1 MPVKKKKPISH
12 YAGIMAQQGA
22 QPKSTATREQI
33 NRMADTIT
41 ALNRKNG
48 VTAAPATVTPANQ
61 PNTGS
66 LTGGQSRNFIPYHT
80 IPGGGASGA
89 FGGTSR
95 SDPTKGKTGLDLW
108 AYGVEND
115 ILSLLESIGIR
126 KIVKVEEKAESGGV
140 NSSIET
146 AVRKTLG
153 VPEKDNDNYMASMLS
168 EYVKTEPY
176 QQAVKKRQAVKD
188 KAAAM
193 VEKYAQSGFV
203 PSQVVQF
210 GAGLESGLKGS
221 IASMAGTY
229 GVNTEVYGI
238 NTVVD
243 KGVLEAANEVASADD
258 TGFQRVSGDILN
270 SVGNMLPSVM
280 IGILTGSNAVGAVMM
295 GLQSAEQ
302 TYNRTRIEGKSHD
315 EAKSYG
321 ILVGASEAAFQYI
334 LGGIPG
340 VSSGLVGKITS
351 KPLQFILKYA
361 DDVLKLSAKNPAWQ
375 AVVKAM
381 GKATGRMAGEAL
393 EEGLQEYIDAA
404 LRYTFFDEKSEGGI
418 FGIGVK
424 GMGLFGRAGYSAFI
438 GALTAGLLGGASVVS
453 DYRVAE
459 AEATIKQ
466 EKTKANDIWRDS
478 IADAK
483 RAQIEQ
489 ESATPESED
498 DIQDVAEEAIIEKAD
513 EIVDRI
519 TLEGTEKLIQKWEQG
534 TYEGVDSENAQ
545 QKLEGLYQQRAEL
558 QQKLQEGKRVK
569 GKLATVEG
577 QITDAQTMLEA
588 MNRHPAGLV
597 AELQRN
603 IADLEARAE
612 QSYQDHYDQYP
623 YRVDNPYGIEG
634 VRSELETQ
642 KKILKLLKRR
652 ISLNKKIKVAE
663 DIAKAKADLEAGNIT
678 EAEYANIMRTANNVD
693 VEKARAEIEGI
704 TKAIYEALNGSK
716 IDFAPRGEIT
726 PTTQETATGEATAEA
741 PVQNEAVQET
751 AAKEVA
757 PETVEEVPAE
767 TAKTPAEPIT
777 TEQENEII
785 RIAKKHFGVTVEFV
799 DSLNGNRG
807 SVNGLNV
814 TLARDTNAD
823 ADAFMYTLGCE
834 VTHTLEGTPQYA
846 KLKAALRTMIGSKE
860 FARQAN
866 ERMDSQEGMTLEQ
879 AEAEIVTQIAG
890 ERLFNPETISRI
902 QNRGLITKIIHTLQN
917 LKSKLFGTKEA
928 QQITRAIELYQKAL
942 KKQSPTK
949 TTLYETGLEELNRR
963 ANEPGTSIKKPG
975 ENPARDVQVPENTK
989 DGRRVPNLARTM
1001 VEAGSL
1007 TDESVDEIAHNL
1019 ANDKISYK
1027 VEHNP
1032 DAILKG
1038 DKMYGD
1044 LSRENAYRRG
1054 RSLLNSCK
1062 LPSPAQAV
1070 FLQRVLQQLADE
1082 VATNP
1087 SGTNRVDFMEFATD
1101 LMALSTKAGQYAQ
1114 AQSILKK
1121 LTNAGRAMVYM
1132 KLVEQLNNDSV
1143 YQNKISKGK
1152 MPEVTIDQAL
1162 IDKLLAAK
1170 GEDIV
1175 KVEDEVAQHIADQ
1188 VPATFMEKLNA
1199 FRYLCMLGS
1208 LKTQGRN
1215 IFGNVSMLGM
1225 VAAKNAIQKTIQD
1238 IAVKTPG
1245 HKTMTW
1251 KFSKE
1256 LFGFA
1261 INDFRAHKKAALG
1274 ESKYNDVNPMFDIL
1288 SKRQIMWKPVDK
1300 AYKFVQ
1306 FGMEYFDER
1315 FAEIHYSTTLESY
1328 LGSHKLTPQMIKD
1341 AAANMER
1348 YDADTA
1354 EGKKARAIMQTL
1366 NAGRSIAIKQAQKAT
1381 FRNES
1386 RVANW
1391 MATGSRIRGLNVVI
1405 NGLFPFR
1412 KTPINIIA
1420 RGVEYSPLGLLT
1432 NTVRVAFGSVQRG
1445 SMDFTEALD
1454 RTCSGLSGSA
1464 IAIFGAYMMAK
1475 GLIKLGD
1482 DDELKKVAKAKKQMG
1497 EQKYTVMIK
1506 GKDGEYVRVDMGW
1519 LSPVCMPFFL
1529 GAEIYRG
1536 FTSGNSI
1543 SAAEIAEAITNIP
1556 QPVFDLSLLQG
1567 INKALGDIRYEDEGK
1582 ELQTVLLGAAT
1593 NLVNQFIPTFLGQ
1606 VARTYDGTQRTVYT
1620 TKDGWKG
1627 KWLTENMQRQ
1637 IQEIQMKIPGLSK
1650 WMEPNLDIWGR
1661 EQVTDGYLYRG
1672 FQNLVSPAN
1681 IYIPKDDKVT
1691 QTLIDLTTKVR
1702 GVANEYP
1709 MPQQV
1714 SQDTMDKYHLTPEEM
1729 TKLKR
1734 AVGTAQYKAAE
1745 DFITNGIKL
1754 EYDKVKKTN
1763 KSGRGDSK
1771 GFVSMGDFYN
1781 NSNGLYT
1788 NDELRAKAA
1797 KSVMEKAYKQA
1808 FDDMLAS
1815 IQATRK
1821 R

>member
-1 MPVKKKKPISH
+1 
-12 YAGIMAQQGA
+12 
-22 QPKSTATREQI
+22 
-33 NRMADTIT
+33 
-41 ALNRKNG
+41 
-48 VTAAPATVTPANQ
+48 
-61 PNTGS
+61 
-66 LTGGQSRNFIPYHT
+66 
-80 IPGGGASGA
+80 
-89 FGGTSR
+89 
-95 SDPTKGKTGLDLW
+95 
-108 AYGVEND
+108 
-115 ILSLLESIGIR
+115 
-126 KIVKVEEKAESGGV
+126 
-140 NSSIET
+140 
-146 AVRKTLG
+146 
-153 VPEKDNDNYMASMLS
+153 
-168 EYVKTEPY
+168 
-176 QQAVKKRQAVKD
+176 
-188 KAAAM
+188 
-193 VEKYAQSGFV
+193 
-203 PSQVVQF
+203 
-210 GAGLESGLKGS
+210 
-221 IASMAGTY
+221 
-229 GVNTEVYGI
+229 
-238 NTVVD
+238 
-243 KGVLEAANEVASADD
+243 
-258 TGFQRVSGDILN
+258 
-270 SVGNMLPSVM
+270 
-280 IGILTGSNAVGAVMM
+280 
-295 GLQSAEQ
+295 
-302 TYNRTRIEGKSHD
+302 
-315 EAKSYG
+315 
-321 ILVGASEAAFQYI
+321 
-334 LGGIPG
+334 
-340 VSSGLVGKITS
+340 
-351 KPLQFILKYA
+351 
-361 DDVLKLSAKNPAWQ
+361 
-375 AVVKAM
+375 M

-404 LRYTFFDEKSEGGI
+404 LRYTFFDESPEGGI
-418 FGIGVK
+418 FGVGVK

-438 GALTAGLLGGASVVS
+438 GALTAGLLGGTQVINDYTSEKVDATVKRDTVS
-453 DYRVAE
+453 DAE
-459 AEATIKQ
+459 FEAQT
-466 EKTKANDIWRDS
+466 
-478 IADAK
+478 AK
-483 RAQIEQ
+483 ENA
-489 ESATPESED
+489 ESATESED
-498 DIQDVAEEAIIEKAD
+498 DVQDVAEDAVIDNAEQ
-513 EIVDRI
+513 IVDRI

-534 TYEGVDSENAQ
+534 TYEGVDLENAQ

-569 GKLATVEG
+569 GKLAAVEG
-577 QITDAQTMLEA
+577 RITDAQAMLEA
-588 MNRHPAGLV
+588 MNQYPARVVADLKQKI
-597 AELQRN
+597 AELESK
-603 IADLEARAE
+603 AAE
-612 QSYQDHYDQYP
+612 NPDVSENPDAIETANEELAKYQ
-623 YRVDNPYGIEG
+623 
-634 VRSELETQ
+634 
-642 KKILKLLKRR
+642 KIQKLLKRR

-693 VEKARAEIEGI
+693 VAKARAEIEKI
-704 TKAIYEALNGSK
+704 TNAIYEALNGSK
-716 IDFAPRGEIT
+716 SDFAPQSEIT
-726 PTTQETATGEATAEA
+726 PPTAETATGEATAEA

-751 AAKEVA
+751 AAKEVV
-757 PETVEEVPAE
+757 PETVEEVPAK

-777 TEQENEII
+777 TEQEGEII

-799 DSLNGNRG
+799 DSLDGNRG
-807 SVNGLNV
+807 SVTGLRV
-814 TLARDTNAD
+814 KLARDANNGY
-823 ADAFMYTLGCE
+823 DAFLYTLGCE
-834 VTHTLEGTPQYA
+834 VTHTLEGTKQYE
-846 KLKAALRTMIGSKE
+846 KLKGLLRTMRGSKE
-860 FARQAN
+860 FARDVN
-866 ERMDSQEGMTLEQ
+866 LRMDAQPDMTQAQ

-890 ERLFNPETISRI
+890 EKLFNPDTISRME
-902 QNRGLITKIIHTLQN
+902 NKGLITKILNILRN
-917 LKSKLFGTKEA
+917 LKEKMRKGAYE
-928 QQITRAIELYQKAL
+928 QQITRVIEAYQKAL
-942 KKQSPTK
+942 RKQSPTK
-949 TTLYETGLEELNRR
+949 TTLYESGLDELNRR
-963 ANEPGTSIKKPG
+963 ANEPGTVIKKKG
-975 ENPARDVQVPENTK
+975 VDAVRDVSVPEFTK
-989 DGRRVPNLARTM
+989 TGRRVPNLARTM

-1027 VEHNP
+1027 VEHNA
-1032 DAILKG
+1032 DAIVKG

-1054 RSLLNSCK
+1054 RSLLNSGK

-1132 KLVEQLNNDSV
+1132 KFVENINNDSI

-1152 MPEVTIDQAL
+1152 MAEVTIDQAL

-1175 KVEDEVAQHIADQ
+1175 KVEDEIAQHIADQ

-1208 LKTQGRN
+1208 LKTQGGN

-1225 VAAKNAIQKTIQD
+1225 VVAKNTIQKTIQD
-1238 IAVKTPG
+1238 IAVKTSS

-1256 LFGFA
+1256 LFSFA
-1261 INDFRAHKKAALG
+1261 INDFRTHKKAAMG

-1288 SKRQIMWKPVDK
+1288 SKRQIMWKPIDK
-1300 AYKFVQ
+1300 LYKGVQ
-1306 FGMEYFDER
+1306 HGMEYFDER
-1315 FAEIHYSTTLESY
+1315 FAELHYSTTLESY
-1328 LGSHKLTPQMIKD
+1328 LGSHKLTPQMIND

-1348 YDADTA
+1348 YDADTP
-1354 EGKKARAIMQTL
+1354 EGKKAREIMQTL
-1366 NAGRSIAIKQAQKAT
+1366 NAGRSFAIKQAQKAT

-1386 RVANW
+1386 RAANW
-1391 MATGSRIRGLNVVI
+1391 LAVGSRIRGVNVVI
-1405 NGLFPFR
+1405 NGLIPFR

-1420 RGVEYSPLGLLT
+1420 RGVEYSPVGLLY
-1432 NTVRVAFGSVQRG
+1432 NAARVMTGSVQRG

-1464 IAIFGAYMMAK
+1464 IAMFGAYMMAK

-1482 DDELKKVAKAKKQMG
+1482 DDELKNVAKAKKQMG

-1529 GAEIYRG
+1529 GAELYRG
-1536 FTSGNSI
+1536 ITSEGNI
-1543 SAAEIAEAITNIP
+1543 SASEIMEAITNIP

-1567 INKALGDIRYEDEGK
+1567 INKALGDIRYEDEDK

-1593 NLVNQFIPTFLGQ
+1593 NLVNQFVPTILGQ
-1606 VARTYDGTQRTVYT
+1606 IARTFDGTQRTVYT

-1661 EQVTDGYLYRG
+1661 TQETDGYLYRG

-1729 TKLKR
+1729 TKLKK
-1734 AVGTAQYKAAE
+1734 AVGQAQYKAAK
-1745 DFITNGIKL
+1745 DFIDNGVKIG
-1754 EYDKVKKTN
+1754 YDKKNPRN
-1763 KSGRGDSK
+1763 KSGRGNAH
-1771 GFVSMGDFYN
+1771 GNVTMGTFRN

-1788 NDELRAKAA
+1788 DDELRAKAA

-1815 IQATRK
+1815 IQATKK

>member
-48 VTAAPATVTPANQ
+48 AAPVKTTVTPVATQ
-61 PNTGS
+61 HQYTK
-66 LTGGQSRNFIPYHT
+66 TGGFSGGPSGS
-80 IPGGGASGA
+80 GGGGWDDSTPTLSYPMDRRKLPNGDIDTTGMSNAEIKIEGIYRDFLTWAEKLYARAVIKKNKELNQYREMMGA
-89 FGGTSR
+89 EPDTYTVDVVRDVMTSKDYQEVVADR
-95 SDPTKGKTGLDLW
+95 NQWKQKAQNIMEKQAANSK
-108 AYGVEND
+108 AYAAA
-115 ILSLLESIGIR
+115 LSIG
-126 KIVKVEEKAESGGV
+126 S
-140 NSSIET
+140 
-146 AVRKTLG
+146 
-153 VPEKDNDNYMASMLS
+153 
-168 EYVKTEPY
+168 
-176 QQAVKKRQAVKD
+176 
-188 KAAAM
+188 
-193 VEKYAQSGFV
+193 
-203 PSQVVQF
+203 
-210 GAGLESGLKGS
+210 GLEAGTKNA
-221 IASMAGTY
+221 IAGMTRTY
-229 GVNTEVYGI
+229 GVDTEVYGI
-238 NTVVD
+238 NTVQD
-243 KGVLEAANEVASADD
+243 AGVMEAANAVASADD
-258 TGFQRVSGDILN
+258 TGFQKLLGDVLN
-270 SVGNMLPSVM
+270 STGNMIPSIVA
-280 IGILTGSNAVGAVMM
+280 GYLTGSNALGAAIM
-295 GLQSAEQ
+295 GLQTAEG
-302 TYNRTRIEGKSHD
+302 TYNRARLEGKSHD
-315 EAKSYG
+315 EAAAYG
-321 ILVGASEAAFQYI
+321 ILIGASEGGFQYI

-340 VSSGLVGKITS
+340 VSGGLVGKITS

-404 LRYTFFDEKSEGGI
+404 LRYTFFDESPEGGV
-418 FGIGVK
+418 FGVGVK

-459 AEATIKQ
+459 AEATVK
-466 EKTKANDIWRDS
+466 RDTAS
-478 IADAK
+478 DAEFE
-483 RAQIEQ
+483 AQTAKENA
-489 ESATPESED
+489 EAAPESTPTEAED

-534 TYEGVDSENAQ
+534 TYEGVDAENAQ

-588 MNRHPAGLV
+588 MNQHPARVV
-597 AELQRN
+597 AELQRG
-603 IADLEARAE
+603 IAELEAQAAE
-612 QSYQDHYDQYP
+612 
-623 YRVDNPYGIEG
+623 NPSENPAGIEEA
-634 VRSELETQ
+634 RTKLETE
-642 KKILKLLKRR
+642 KKVLKLLKRR
-652 ISLNKKIKVAE
+652 ITLNKKIKVAE
-663 DIAKAKADLEAGNIT
+663 DVAKAKADLEAGNIT
-678 EAEYANIMRTANNVD
+678 EAEYANIMRIANNVD
-693 VEKARAEIEGI
+693 VAKARAEIEKI
-704 TKAIYEALNGSK
+704 TNAIYEALNGSK
-716 IDFAPRGEIT
+716 SDFAPQGEIT
-726 PTTQETATGEATAEA
+726 PPAQETSTGEATAEA

-751 AAKEVA
+751 AANEVA
-757 PETVEEVPAE
+757 PETVEETPAE
-767 TAKTPAEPIT
+767 TVQTVTKQVKNPIT
-777 TEQENEII
+777 TEQENEIT

-799 DSLNGNRG
+799 DTLNGNRG

-902 QNRGLITKIIHTLQN
+902 QNIGLITKILNILRN
-917 LKSKLFGTKEA
+917 LKTKMFGSPEA

-963 ANEPGTSIKKPG
+963 AKEPGTVIKTKG

-1054 RSLLNSCK
+1054 RSLLNSGK

-1132 KLVEQLNNDSV
+1132 KFVEQINNDSV

-1175 KVEDEVAQHIADQ
+1175 KVEDEIAQHIADQ

-1261 INDFRAHKKAALG
+1261 INDFRAHKKAAMG

-1288 SKRQIMWKPVDK
+1288 SKRQIMWKPIDK
-1300 AYKFVQ
+1300 LYKGVQ

-1315 FAEIHYSTTLESY
+1315 FAELHYSTTLESY

-1354 EGKKARAIMQTL
+1354 EGKKAREIMQTL
-1366 NAGRSIAIKQAQKAT
+1366 NAGRAFAIKQAQKAT

-1386 RVANW
+1386 QVANFL
-1391 MATGSRIRGLNVVI
+1391 AKGSRIRGLNVVI
-1405 NGLFPFR
+1405 NGLLPFR

-1432 NTVRVAFGSVQRG
+1432 NTIRVAFGSVQRG
-1445 SMDFTEALD
+1445 NMDFTEALD

-1529 GAEIYRG
+1529 GAELYRG
-1536 FTSGNSI
+1536 ITSEGSI

-1556 QPVFDLSLLQG
+1556 QPVFDLSLLKG

-1593 NLVNQFIPTFLGQ
+1593 NLVNQFLPTMLGQ
-1606 VARTYDGTQRTVYT
+1606 IASTFDGTQRTVYT

-1650 WMEPNLDIWGR
+1650 FLEPNLDIWGR

-1702 GVANEYP
+1702 GIANEYP

-1729 TKLKR
+1729 TKLKK

-1745 DFITNGIKL
+1745 DVIEHGATITYQYTK
-1754 EYDKVKKTN
+1754 N
-1763 KSGRGDSK
+1763 KRDTTKYGMRTSR
-1771 GFVSMGDFYN
+1771 VSMDSVSN
-1781 NSNGLYT
+1781 RSNGRYT
-1788 NDELRAKAA
+1788 DDELRAKAV
-1797 KSVMEKAYKQA
+1797 KSAMEDAYKQA

>member
-48 VTAAPATVTPANQ
+48 VTAAPVKTTVTPATTNHQYTKTGGFSGGPSGSGGGGWGDSTPIFSYSMDRRKLPNGEIDATGMSNTDIKIEGIYRDFLTWAEKLYAKAVVKKNKEFNQ
-61 PNTGS
+61 YREIMGQEPNTYTVDVVRDVMTS
-66 LTGGQSRNFIPYHT
+66 KDYQEVIADRNQW
-80 IPGGGASGA
+80 
-89 FGGTSR
+89 
-95 SDPTKGKTGLDLW
+95 KQ
-108 AYGVEND
+108 
-115 ILSLLESIGIR
+115 
-126 KIVKVEEKAESGGV
+126 KAQNIME
-140 NSSIET
+140 
-146 AVRKTLG
+146 
-153 VPEKDNDNYMASMLS
+153 
-168 EYVKTEPY
+168 
-176 QQAVKKRQAVKD
+176 QQAANSNAY
-188 KAAAM
+188 AAAL
-193 VEKYAQSGFV
+193 S
-203 PSQVVQF
+203 F
-210 GAGLESGLKGS
+210 GSGLEAGTKNA
-221 IASMAGTY
+221 IAGMTRTY
-229 GVNTEVYGI
+229 GVDTEVYGI
-238 NTVVD
+238 NTVQD
-243 KGVLEAANEVASADD
+243 SGVMEAANAVAASDD
-258 TGFQRVSGDILN
+258 RGFQKVLGDVLN
-270 SVGNMLPSVM
+270 STGNMIPSIVA
-280 IGILTGSNAVGAVMM
+280 GYLTGSNALGATLM
-295 GLQSAEQ
+295 GLQTAEG
-302 TYNRTRIEGKSHD
+302 TYNRTRLEGKTHD
-315 EAKSYG
+315 EAAAYG
-321 ILVGASEAAFQYI
+321 ILIGASEGGFQYI

-340 VSSGLVGKITS
+340 ISGGLVGKITS
-351 KPLQFILKYA
+351 KPLQFILKYT
-361 DDVLKLSAKNPAWQ
+361 DDILKLASKNPAWQ
-375 AVVKAM
+375 AVVKTM
-381 GKATGRMAGEAL
+381 GKAAARMSGEAL
-393 EEGLQEYIDAA
+393 EEGLQDYVDAA
-404 LRYTFFDEKSEGGI
+404 IRYMLFEEKPEGGI
-418 FGIGVK
+418 FGVGVP

-438 GALTAGLLGGASVVS
+438 GALTAGLLGGKGVIDDFTSTQ
-453 DYRVAE
+453 

-466 EKTKANDIWRDS
+466 EKAKANDIWREG
-478 IADAK
+478 IAEAK
-483 RAQIEQ
+483 RAQIEK
-489 ESATPESED
+489 ESATPETDED
-498 DIQDVAEEAIIEKAD
+498 AQDVAEDAVVDNAEQ
-513 EIVDRI
+513 IVDRI
-519 TLEGTEKLIQKWEQG
+519 TLEGTEKLIQKWEQAS
-534 TYEGVDSENAQ
+534 YEGVDAENAQ

-588 MNRHPAGLV
+588 MNQHPARVV
-597 AELQRN
+597 AELQRG
-603 IADLEARAE
+603 IAELETQTAENPSENPAGIEEARTK
-612 QSYQDHYDQYP
+612 
-623 YRVDNPYGIEG
+623 
-634 VRSELETQ
+634 LETQ

-663 DIAKAKADLEAGNIT
+663 DVAKAKADYEAGNIT
-678 EAEYANIMRTANNVD
+678 EAEYNNIMRLDKNTD
-693 VEKARAEIEGI
+693 VAKARAEIEKI
-704 TKAIYEALNGSK
+704 TNAIYEALNGSK
-716 IDFAPRGEIT
+716 SDFAPQGEIT
-726 PTTQETATGEATAEA
+726 PPTAETSTGEAVAEA
-741 PVQNEAVQET
+741 PTQNEAVQE
-751 AAKEVA
+751 A
-757 PETVEEVPAE
+757 TVETATEGEVSGKTD
-767 TAKTPAEPIT
+767 TATSETPAVPVKNPIT
-777 TEQENEII
+777 AEQEDNIKKV
-785 RIAKKHFGVTVEFV
+785 AKKHFGVTVEFV
-799 DSLNGNRG
+799 DTLDGNRG
-807 SVNGLNV
+807 SVNGLTV

-823 ADAFMYTLGCE
+823 ADAFLYTLGCE

-866 ERMDSQEGMTLEQ
+866 ERMDLQEGMTLEQ

-890 ERLFNPETISRI
+890 ERLFNPETIARM

-917 LKSKLFGTKEA
+917 LKAKMFGTKEA

-963 ANEPGTSIKKPG
+963 VNEPGTVIKKPG

-989 DGRRVPNLARTM
+989 NGRRVPNLARTM

-1044 LSRENAYRRG
+1044 MSRENAYRRG
-1054 RSLLNSCK
+1054 RSLLNSGK

-1132 KLVEQLNNDSV
+1132 KLVEKINEDSI

-1175 KVEDEVAQHIADQ
+1175 KVEDEIAQHIADQ

-1256 LFGFA
+1256 LLGFA

-1288 SKRQIMWKPVDK
+1288 SKRQIMWKPIDK
-1300 AYKFVQ
+1300 LYKGVQ

-1315 FAEIHYSTTLESY
+1315 FAELHYSTTLESY
-1328 LGSHKLTPQMIKD
+1328 LGSHKLTTQMIKD

-1348 YDADTA
+1348 YDADTV
-1354 EGKKARAIMQTL
+1354 EGKKAREIIQTL
-1366 NAGRSIAIKQAQKAT
+1366 NAGRAFAIKQAQKAT

-1386 RVANW
+1386 QVAN
-1391 MATGSRIRGLNVVI
+1391 ALAKASRIRGLNVVI
-1405 NGLFPFR
+1405 NGLIPFR

-1432 NTVRVAFGSVQRG
+1432 NTAKVMTGSVQRG

-1464 IAIFGAYMMAK
+1464 IAMFGVYMMAK
-1475 GLIKLGD
+1475 GLINLGD
-1482 DDELKKVAKAKKQMG
+1482 DDELESVAKAKKQMG

-1519 LSPVCMPFFL
+1519 LSPICMPFFL
-1529 GAEIYRG
+1529 GAELYRG
-1536 FTSGNSI
+1536 LTSGGEITAS
-1543 SAAEIAEAITNIP
+1543 EIATSLLNIP
-1556 QPVFDLSLLQG
+1556 QPVFDLTLLQG
-1567 INKALGDIRYEDEGK
+1567 LNSALDDVRFAPKGK
-1582 ELQTVLLGAAT
+1582 GIQTILLGSVT
-1593 NLVNQFIPTFLGQ
+1593 SLVNQFVPTILGQ
-1606 VARTYDGTQRTVYT
+1606 IARTFDGTQRTVYT
-1620 TKDGWKG
+1620 RKDGWQG
-1627 KWLTENMQRQ
+1627 KWLTEDMQRQ
-1637 IQEIQMKIPGLSK
+1637 IQEIQRKIPYFSTFL
-1650 WMEPNLDIWGR
+1650 EPNLDIWGR

-1702 GVANEYP
+1702 GVADEYP

-1714 SQDTMDKYHLTPEEM
+1714 SQDTMDKYSLTPEEM
-1729 TKLKR
+1729 TKLKK

-1745 DFITNGIKL
+1745 DFIENGATITYRYTK
-1754 EYDKVKKTN
+1754 N
-1763 KSGRGDSK
+1763 KRDATKYGMRTSK
-1771 GFVSMGDFYN
+1771 VSMDDVSN
-1781 NSNGLYT
+1781 RSNGRYT
-1788 NDELRAKAA
+1788 DDELRAKAV
-1797 KSVMEKAYKQA
+1797 KSAMEDAYKKA

-1815 IQATRK
+1815 IQATKK

>member
-1 MPVKKKKPISH
+1 MAVKKKKPISH

-48 VTAAPATVTPANQ
+48 VTAAPVQTTVTPAPAKHQ
-61 PNTGS
+61 YTK
-66 LTGGQSRNFIPYHT
+66 TGGFSGGPSGS
-80 IPGGGASGA
+80 GGGGWGDSTPIFSYSMDRRKLPNGEIDTTGMSNAEIKIEGIYRDFLTWA
-89 FGGTSR
+89 E
-95 SDPTKGKTGLDLW
+95 KIYAKAVVKTNKEFNQYREW
-108 AYGVEND
+108 MGVEPDTYTVDVVKDVMTSKNYQEIVAD
-115 ILSLLESIGIR
+115 RNQWKQKAQNIMEKQAANSKAYSAALSIG
-126 KIVKVEEKAESGGV
+126 S
-140 NSSIET
+140 
-146 AVRKTLG
+146 
-153 VPEKDNDNYMASMLS
+153 
-168 EYVKTEPY
+168 
-176 QQAVKKRQAVKD
+176 
-188 KAAAM
+188 
-193 VEKYAQSGFV
+193 
-203 PSQVVQF
+203 
-210 GAGLESGLKGS
+210 GLEAGTKNA
-221 IASMAGTY
+221 IAGMTRTY
-229 GVNTEVYGI
+229 GVDTEVYGI
-238 NTVVD
+238 NTVQD
-243 KGVLEAANEVASADD
+243 YGVMEAANAVASADD
-258 TGFQRVSGDILN
+258 TGFQKVSGTVLN
-270 SVGNMLPSVM
+270 AVGNMIPSIVA
-280 IGILTGSNAVGAVMM
+280 GCLTGSNALGSAIM
-295 GLQSAEQ
+295 GLQTAEG
-302 TYNRTRIEGKSHD
+302 TYNRARIEGKSHD

-340 VSSGLVGKITS
+340 VSSGLVSKITS
-351 KPLQFILKYA
+351 KPLQFILKYT

-404 LRYTFFDEKSEGGI
+404 LRYTFFDESPEGGI
-418 FGIGVK
+418 FGVGVK

-438 GALTAGLLGGASVVS
+438 GALTAGLLGGTQVINDYTSEKVDATVKRDTVS
-453 DYRVAE
+453 DAE
-459 AEATIKQ
+459 FEAQT
-466 EKTKANDIWRDS
+466 
-478 IADAK
+478 AK
-483 RAQIEQ
+483 ENA
-489 ESATPESED
+489 ESATESED
-498 DIQDVAEEAIIEKAD
+498 DVQDVAEDAVIDNAEQ
-513 EIVDRI
+513 IVDRI
-519 TLEGTEKLIQKWEQG
+519 TLEGTEKLIQRWEQG
-534 TYEGVDSENAQ
+534 TYEGVDAENAQ
-545 QKLEGLYQQRAEL
+545 QKLEGLYQQRTEL

-577 QITDAQTMLEA
+577 RITDAQAMLEA
-588 MNRHPAGLV
+588 MNQYPARVVADLKQKI
-597 AELQRN
+597 AELESK
-603 IADLEARAE
+603 AAE
-612 QSYQDHYDQYP
+612 NPDVSENPDAIETANEELAKYQ
-623 YRVDNPYGIEG
+623 
-634 VRSELETQ
+634 
-642 KKILKLLKRR
+642 KIQKLLKRR

-693 VEKARAEIEGI
+693 VAKARAEIEKI
-704 TKAIYEALNGSK
+704 TNAIYEALNGSK
-716 IDFAPRGEIT
+716 SDFAPQSEIT
-726 PTTQETATGEATAEA
+726 PPTAETSTGEATQSEATQETA
-741 PVQNEAVQET
+741 V
-751 AAKEVA
+751 KEVV
-757 PETVEEVPAE
+757 PETVEEVPAK

-777 TEQENEII
+777 TEQEGEII

-799 DSLNGNRG
+799 DTLDGNRG

-823 ADAFMYTLGCE
+823 ADAFMYALGCE
-834 VTHTLEGTPQYA
+834 VTHTLEGTPQYE

-866 ERMDSQEGMTLEQ
+866 KRMDLQEGMTLEQ

-902 QNRGLITKIIHTLQN
+902 QNRGLITKILNILRN
-917 LKSKLFGTKEA
+917 LKTKMFGSPEA

-942 KKQSPTK
+942 KKQSQTK

-1054 RSLLNSCK
+1054 RSLLNSGK

-1132 KLVEQLNNDSV
+1132 KFVEQINNDSI

-1152 MPEVTIDQAL
+1152 MAEVTIDQAL

-1175 KVEDEVAQHIADQ
+1175 KVEDEIAQHIADQ

-1225 VAAKNAIQKTIQD
+1225 VVAKNTIQKTIQD
-1238 IAVKTPG
+1238 IAVKTSS

-1256 LFGFA
+1256 LFSFA
-1261 INDFRAHKKAALG
+1261 INDFRTHKKAAMG

-1288 SKRQIMWKPVDK
+1288 SKRQIMWKPIDK
-1300 AYKFVQ
+1300 LYKGVQ
-1306 FGMEYFDER
+1306 HGMEFFDER
-1315 FAEIHYSTTLESY
+1315 FAEVHYSTTLESY
-1328 LGSHKLTPQMIKD
+1328 LGSHKLTPQMIND

-1348 YDADTA
+1348 YDADTP
-1354 EGKKARAIMQTL
+1354 EGKKAREIMQTL
-1366 NAGRSIAIKQAQKAT
+1366 NAGRSFAIKQAQKAT

-1386 RVANW
+1386 RAANW
-1391 MATGSRIRGLNVVI
+1391 LAAGSRIRGVNVVI
-1405 NGLFPFR
+1405 NGLIPFR
-1412 KTPINIIA
+1412 KTPINIVA
-1420 RGVEYSPLGLLT
+1420 RGVEYSPVGLLY
-1432 NTVRVAFGSVQRG
+1432 NAARVMTGSVQRG

-1464 IAIFGAYMMAK
+1464 IAMFGAYMMAK

-1482 DDELKKVAKAKKQMG
+1482 DDELKNVAKAKKQMG

-1529 GAEIYRG
+1529 GAELYRG
-1536 FTSGNSI
+1536 ITSEGNI
-1543 SAAEIAEAITNIP
+1543 SASEIMEAITNIP

-1567 INKALGDIRYEDEGK
+1567 INKALGDIRYEDEDK

-1606 VARTYDGTQRTVYT
+1606 VASTFDGTQRTVYT

-1661 EQVTDGYLYRG
+1661 TQETDGYLYRG

-1729 TKLKR
+1729 TKLKK
-1734 AVGTAQYKAAE
+1734 AVGQAQYKAAE
-1745 DFITNGIKL
+1745 DFITNGVEIG
-1754 EYDKVKKTN
+1754 YDKVKKSN
-1763 KSGRGDSK
+1763 KSGRGNA
-1771 GFVSMGDFYN
+1771 GGVVSMGTFHN
-1781 NSNGLYT
+1781 NSRGLYT
-1788 NDELRAKAA
+1788 DDELRAKAA

-1815 IQATRK
+1815 IQATKK